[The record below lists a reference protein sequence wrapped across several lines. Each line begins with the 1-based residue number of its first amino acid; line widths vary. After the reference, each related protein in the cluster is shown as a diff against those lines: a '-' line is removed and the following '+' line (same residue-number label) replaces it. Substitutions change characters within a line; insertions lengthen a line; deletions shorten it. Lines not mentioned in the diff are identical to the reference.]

1 VLTTSQLITLSA
13 RPERSVD
20 YRLARLRSASLAER
34 TRPYAATGSAP
45 FHWWLTRAGAR
56 LVEGT
61 SPAPGRGAPNPLFV
75 RHTAAIAGLYV
86 ALRQLG
92 SSAGLTALSWA
103 RDEECWED
111 WIHLGQAGRIRPDA
125 YVELEVVVDGEAGR
139 AGAFVEVDFATMD
152 QTRLR
157 AKAARHRRYVREL
170 VWWDRHPCVPA
181 LLLVTT
187 SDARVNRFLAGVE
200 KDRSHRSSVRAD
212 DPEHVEQLVAAC
224 AVVTAPEEA
233 VGAPVWRA
241 GVADAPMT
249 LISLLSPGVR
259 TYRRLVAHVAAAE
272 QAQAEHRRRHRID
285 GLLRHPD
292 AIAAAMGDERASAA
306 VAYVLGGPLRG
317 MDHPEQWALRHLDLV
332 EATADWWS
340 GAQDGA
346 DEVPARLVAAWRGVY
361 LSCWRMQAEGVLGDN
376 EAVRLGD
383 PRLRRPAAKLAA
395 GALVPDHSLRPVSP
409 IDGAALAAEE
419 LAEHSRRRDLA
430 VTAQLHALPLHR
442 RLRADRDELEAI
454 YDAEHLLVCQGCA
467 LPYSHE
473 RDPSSFAP
481 TPRCRC
487 CGGDLVHFAAT
498 ELPPPLDESVS
509 QVAAR
514 KSDLR
519 GAT

>member
-1 VLTTSQLITLSA
+1 MLTTSQLITLSA

-20 YRLARLRSASLAER
+20 YRLARLRDASLVER

-61 SPAPGRGAPNPLFV
+61 SPAPGRGTPNPLFV
-75 RHTAAIAGLYV
+75 HHTAAIASLYV
-86 ALRQLG
+86 ALRQVG
-92 SSAGLTALSWA
+92 SSAGLKGLSWA
-103 RDEECWED
+103 RDEESWED
-111 WIHLGQAGRIRPDA
+111 WTHLGQAGRIRPDA

-187 SDARVNRFLAGVE
+187 SEARVNRFLAGVE
-200 KDRSHRSSVRAD
+200 KDRSHRSSVRTN

-233 VGAPVWRA
+233 VAAPVWRSA
-241 GVADAPMT
+241 VADAPMT
-249 LISLLSPGVR
+249 LSSLLSPEVR
-259 TYRRLVAHVAAAE
+259 IYRRLVAHVAEAE
-272 QAQAEHRRRHRID
+272 QAQAWHRRRHRVD
-285 GLLRHPD
+285 ELLRHPD
-292 AIAAAMGDERASAA
+292 AIAVAMGDERASAA

-340 GAQDGA
+340 AAQGGA
-346 DEVPARLVAAWRGVY
+346 DEVPAQLAAAWRGVY
-361 LSCWRMQAEGVLGDN
+361 LNCWSMQADAVLGDN
-376 EAVRLGD
+376 DAVRLGD
-383 PRLRRPAAKLAA
+383 PRLRRPVADLAA
-395 GALVPDHSLRPVSP
+395 GVLVPDHTLRPVSP
-409 IDGAALAAEE
+409 IDGPALAAEV
-419 LAEHSRRRDLA
+419 LDDHSRRRDLA
-430 VTAQLHALPLHR
+430 IMAQLHALPLHR
-442 RLRADRDELEAI
+442 RLRTDRTQVEAT
-454 YDAEHLLVCQGCA
+454 YDAEHLLICQGCT
-467 LPYSHE
+467 LPHSHE
-473 RDPSSFAP
+473 RDTSSFTP

-487 CGGDLVHFAAT
+487 CGGELVHLVGA
-498 ELPPPLDESVS
+498 ELPPPLEESLS
-509 QVAAR
+509 RVAAR
-514 KSDLR
+514 RSDLR